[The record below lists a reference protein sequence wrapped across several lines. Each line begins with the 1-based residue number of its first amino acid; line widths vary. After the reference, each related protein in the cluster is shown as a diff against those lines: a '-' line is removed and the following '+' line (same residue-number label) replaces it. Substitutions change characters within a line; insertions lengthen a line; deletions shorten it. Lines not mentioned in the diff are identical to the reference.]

1 MIISQELKQT
11 NIAEYILYMW
21 QTEDQV
27 RAFGFDIEFIQEKII
42 DLYPVKENVKTNIR
56 NWYESI
62 ISMMQLEGI
71 EKRGH
76 LQIMKNIVSDMFD
89 LHLRL
94 LSDNKEYRYQKS
106 YAHALPHI
114 QLLSGKISDELY
126 NEIDVSLH
134 GLYGI
139 LLLKLKNV
147 QISEQTNDSVNAI
160 KEMISILA
168 SKYHERES
176 NPEKF
181 FD

>member
-1 MIISQELKQT
+1 MIISQELRQT

-27 RAFGFDIEFIQEKII
+27 RALRFNIDIIKEKII
-42 DLYPVKENVKTNIR
+42 DLYPADDNVKNNIKL
-56 NWYESI
+56 WYESI

-71 EKRGH
+71 EKVGH
-76 LQIMKNIVSDMFD
+76 LQIMKNIVSDMYD

-94 LSDNKEYRYQKS
+94 LAEGKEYKYQKS
-106 YAHALPHI
+106 YADALPHI
-114 QLLSGKISDELY
+114 QLLRSRLTDESF

-147 QISEQTNDSVNAI
+147 QISDETNDSVNSI
-160 KEMISILA
+160 KAMISILA
-168 SKYHERES
+168 SKYHEREK
-176 NPEKF
+176 NPDKF
-181 FD
+181 FE